1 MLSDLFCLNP
11 PPACGILRGM
21 TTFTTEELHTDT
33 ERVLSTTVR
42 EGEATNLW
50 RGGMSF
56 GIRVLLPE
64 PRPQQR
70 ASPDFRARMQALS
83 MPCISRELGAA
94 IDRASAGE

>member
-1 MLSDLFCLNP
+1 
-11 PPACGILRGM
+11 M

-33 ERVLSTTVR
+33 ERVLATTVR
-42 EGEATNLW
+42 EGEATIVW

-56 GIRVLLPE
+56 AIRLLVPE

-70 ASPDFRARMQALS
+70 HLPDFRARMQARA
-83 MPCISRELGAA
+83 MPRISRELGAA